1 MQRFL
6 LFSFVIFLVASC
18 ATTNDVVS
26 DRWIQKRK
34 YTKGYFVASNDK
46 AKTEAETEVEVE
58 VEVAKN
64 SLAESIDLEPRE
76 IKKIDTKKSNLP
88 TVLADTAEEATLAE
102 VPADD
107 FVPIESSQ
115 AEKIEIQSEAHPV
128 VTSKNRI
135 QDGFDASL
143 SFESELKSADDTEY
157 LLMLILAILLPPLPI
172 FIIFGL
178 ETEFWISLILTILL
192 WLPGAIYAIIK
203 VTQYYG

>member
-46 AKTEAETEVEVE
+46 AKTETEVEVE

-88 TVLADTAEEATLAE
+88 TVLEDTAEEATLAE

-115 AEKIEIQSEAHPV
+115 AEKIQVQSEAHPV
-128 VTSKNRI
+128 VTSRNRI